1 MKVVHFHNPGSPSL
15 ENELHLFAEKGIE
28 YVRCME
34 PMTQEEQIRACEGA
48 DAVLTIVKPFP
59 REVIEKLDSSVKC
72 IVRIA
77 MGYEIVD
84 VEACSERGIYV
95 CNIPDYAMEEVAVHQ
110 TALILACLRKVVY
123 YDRKVRE
130 GAYDHVGYLEGYSA
144 RRIYVLSVGLLGF
157 GRIAKNVARYMQ
169 SFGASVYAYDPLLPD
184 EVFAEHGV
192 TRVRTKEEIFRT
204 CDIITPNIPLMESSY
219 HIIDAEAIAH
229 MKDGVIIVNTGRGAL
244 VDTEALL
251 AGLQSGK
258 VKAAG
263 LDVHETEPFHDLD
276 HPFMIMENVVLTP
289 HIAVQTTE
297 SVEELQ
303 HKAVLYAIDGAMGK
317 ISAGAVNGGC
327 VRP

>member
-1 MKVVHFHNPGSPSL
+1 MITSDIWRDIPRGASPFCLSACWASGGSPKTWPGTCRVL
-15 ENELHLFAEKGIE
+15 A
-28 YVRCME
+28 
-34 PMTQEEQIRACEGA
+34 RA
-48 DAVLTIVKPFP
+48 
-59 REVIEKLDSSVKC
+59 
-72 IVRIA
+72 
-77 MGYEIVD
+77 
-84 VEACSERGIYV
+84 
-95 CNIPDYAMEEVAVHQ
+95 
-110 TALILACLRKVVY
+110 
-123 YDRKVRE
+123 
-130 GAYDHVGYLEGYSA
+130 
-144 RRIYVLSVGLLGF
+144 
-157 GRIAKNVARYMQ
+157 
-169 SFGASVYAYDPLLPD
+169 VYAYDPLLPD

-204 CDIITPNIPLMESSY
+204 CDIIAPNIPLMESSY

-276 HPFMIMENVVLTP
+276 HPFMKMENVVLTP
-289 HIAVQTTE
+289 HIAFQTTE
-297 SVEELQ
+297 SFEELQ

-317 ISAGAVNGGC
+317 IPAGAVNGGC